1 MAVLVGFLSISLVSG
16 QSKKTQEQRVL
27 QHDAAVV
34 IKLVTVRVLGQ
45 DGRPVTDLQREDFIL
60 YDNGEKKLITE
71 FEVHTLSDAGMEVR
85 SSGQASDLAEVEK
98 GMNRRLFIFLDIQ
111 GSDVNGMANAKQA
124 ALHFVDSQLRPGDE
138 VGILGFSPMRGFFIQ
153 EYLTTDHKKIRKAI
167 KKTREILPS
176 GGSVSGEELNNN
188 EQVRARGSGGENEAR
203 GTVSRGGGNTIRI
216 PGSSIFQRRDFTPR
230 MFDLALALKY
240 VPGNKS
246 LIFFTGRNLGPV
258 ATKLGKEFASASTPV
273 YTVNTR
279 NWIVKG
285 IMRSSVKQKYIWKDH
300 PLKELALASG
310 GKYFADIKDVET
322 ISREVQL
329 LTGNFYVLGYYV
341 SEDWD
346 GKYHKI
352 KVEIKKPGL
361 KILAQDGYFNPKPFT
376 ELTDFEK
383 QLHLSDLVF
392 TEKPATIDPL
402 DIPVE
407 PLFIAGRKKMNFALL
422 ARIMVKEKTG
432 IPPFKAEIFA
442 FIFNKDHEAVMR
454 KRGEMD
460 LAPFN
465 QKTIFPYFTANL
477 PAGEYECRIVV
488 RDLETGQAALGK
500 IVFNLPEKSESEIVL
515 SSPLLFATGPESQIL
530 KLSTKD
536 ISLSDFYKFQPRNHC
551 LVARELEPEIKSLLA
566 VLPVATAG
574 GPTPEIE
581 LSVRLHPKPEGEAV
595 ILAAEIVD
603 FQNISPNTDILMI
616 EIRLPEIKPG
626 EYKLE
631 IEAFDEKTLARSIV
645 RKILVKK

>member
-1 MAVLVGFLSISLVSG
+1 MKIIRYSIRIYSIMAVLVGFLSVSFVSG
-16 QSKKTQEQRVL
+16 QSKKAQEQRVL

-34 IKLVTVRVLGQ
+34 IKLVTVRVLDQ
-45 DGRPVTDLQREDFIL
+45 DGRPVTNLQREDFIL
-60 YDNGEKKLITE
+60 YDNGEKKVITE
-71 FEVHTLSDAGMEVR
+71 FEVHTLSDTGMEVR
-85 SSGQASDLAEVEK
+85 SSGQASDLTEVDK

-167 KKTREILPS
+167 KKTREILPT
-176 GGSVSGEELNNN
+176 GGSVSGGELNNN
-188 EQVRARGSGGENEAR
+188 EQVRTRDSGGENEAR

-216 PGSSIFQRRDFTPR
+216 PGTSIFQRRDFTPR
-230 MFDLALALKY
+230 MFNLALALKY

-285 IMRSSVKQKYIWKDH
+285 IMRSSVKQKYIWEDH

-402 DIPVE
+402 DIPIE
-407 PLFIAGRKKMNFALL
+407 PLFIAGRKKMNCALL

-454 KRGEMD
+454 KRGEMN

-500 IVFNLPEKSESEIVL
+500 TVFNLPEKSESEIVL

-536 ISLSDFYKFQPRNHC
+536 ISLSDFYKFQPRTN
-551 LVARELEPEIKSLLA
+551 REEC
-566 VLPVATAG
+566 G
-574 GPTPEIE
+574 C
-581 LSVRLHPKPEGEAV
+581 
-595 ILAAEIVD
+595 
-603 FQNISPNTDILMI
+603 
-616 EIRLPEIKPG
+616 
-626 EYKLE
+626 
-631 IEAFDEKTLARSIV
+631 
-645 RKILVKK
+645 